1 MAFTV
6 AEKAYLMFYLGYS
19 GYEDDGP
26 AQRSINSLD
35 SQEARMGPIVRELID
50 LLRNV
55 DREINESLPL
65 AAAIEDGSI
74 KLRAH
79 YTLAH
84 LRQVGKQYVKR
95 LATWTKVAI
104 GEDVF
109 SSGSTRSDFYSGDPS
124 EHRIDP
130 SLGVPTLGT

>member
-1 MAFTV
+1 MAFTI

-19 GYEDDGP
+19 GFEDDGP

-35 SQEARMGPIVRELID
+35 SQEARMGPIIREHLD

-84 LRQVGKQYVKR
+84 LRAVGKQYVKR
-95 LATWTKVAI
+95 LSTWTKVQI

-109 SSGSTRSDFYSGDPS
+109 SSGSSRAGFYSGDPS
-124 EHRIDP
+124 ENRVNNV
-130 SLGVPTLGT
+130 SGVPQLDT